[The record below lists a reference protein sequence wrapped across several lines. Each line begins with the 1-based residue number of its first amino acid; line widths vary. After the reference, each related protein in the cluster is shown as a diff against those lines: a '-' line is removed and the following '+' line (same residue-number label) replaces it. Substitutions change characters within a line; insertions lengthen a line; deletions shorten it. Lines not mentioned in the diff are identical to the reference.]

1 MGYLVML
8 LIIMIICF
16 IVYIYRIHYEMK
28 HICEQL
34 KVIQEGSHIQLTS
47 QIHTKTFQD
56 LYNQLDDMLAEY
68 QAKQLQFQK
77 AEAQLKMTIQN
88 MAHDLRT
95 PLTSSM
101 GYMHML
107 KESDDEVKKQRYLDI
122 SIERME
128 ELKRLLEEL
137 FLYTK
142 LISELYVLECEKKTI
157 YPILAKTI
165 FSFYHL
171 FEKANQEPT
180 IQFQDESKIYFI
192 NQEAIERVFR
202 NLINNALLHGV
213 GDLMI
218 IQDHN
223 TLTFQNTIKVGKMPD
238 IEHIFDRFY
247 KADQS
252 RSHSSSGLG
261 LAIVKELMEKMGG
274 SVNAQIDGNHF
285 IIRLIFSDESGD
297 FGK

>member
-1 MGYLVML
+1 MIYLVVILILVMIG
-8 LIIMIICF
+8 LIIY
-16 IVYIYRIHYEMK
+16 IVRMHHEID
-28 HICEQL
+28 HISKQL
-34 KVIQEGSHIQLTS
+34 KIKQEGSHIQLMT
-47 QIHTKTFQD
+47 QVHTKPFYT
-56 LYNQLDDMLAEY
+56 LYHQLEMMLSEY
-68 QAKQLQFQK
+68 QEKQMKLMQ
-77 AEAQLKMTIQN
+77 AEEQLKMTIQN

-107 KESDDEVKKQRYLDI
+107 KESQDQVKKQRYLDI

-142 LISELYVLECEKKTI
+142 LISKSYVLECEKITI
-157 YPILAKTI
+157 YPILTKTL

-171 FEKANQEPT
+171 FEKKNWEPNLY
-180 IQFQDESKIYFI
+180 FEDESMKCLI
-192 NQEAIERVFR
+192 NQEALERVFR
-202 NLINNALLHGV
+202 NLIHNALLHGV
-213 GDLMI
+213 GDFSI
-218 IQDHN
+218 IQDYNKLIFKN
-223 TLTFQNTIKVGKMPD
+223 TMKEGKLPD

-261 LAIVKELMEKMGG
+261 LAIVKELMEKM
-274 SVNAQIDGNHF
+274 NGNVQAEIEGNTF
-285 IIRLIFSDESGD
+285 IIILMFNNGNMN
-297 FGK
+297 KNC

>member
-1 MGYLVML
+1 MVYLVML
-8 LIIMIICF
+8 LIIMIMCF
-16 IVYIYRIHYEMK
+16 IIYIYRMHHEMK

-47 QIHTKTFQD
+47 QIHTKTFHD
-56 LYNQLDDMLAEY
+56 LYDQLDDMLVEY
-68 QAKQLQFQK
+68 QLKQLQFQK
-77 AEAQLKMTIQN
+77 TEEQLKMTIQN

-107 KESDDEVKKQRYLDI
+107 KESEDEVKKQRYLDI

-142 LISELYVLECEKKTI
+142 LISESYVLECEKKTI
-157 YPILAKTI
+157 YPILTKTL

-180 IQFQDESKIYFI
+180 IRFQDESMKCFI
-192 NQEAIERVFR
+192 NQEAMERVFR
-202 NLINNALLHGV
+202 NLINNALLHGI
-213 GDLMI
+213 GDLTI

-223 TLTFQNTIKVGKMPD
+223 TITFQNTIKVGKIPD

-274 SVNAQIDGNHF
+274 IVNAQIDGNHF
-285 IIRLIFSDESGD
+285 IIRLILSDESGD
-297 FGK
+297 FSK

>member
-1 MGYLVML
+1 MVYLVML
-8 LIIMIICF
+8 LLMIIICF
-16 IVYIYRIHYEMK
+16 IVYIYRMHHEMK

-34 KVIQEGSHIQLTS
+34 KVIQKGSHIQLTS
-47 QIHTKTFQD
+47 QIHTKTFHD
-56 LYNQLDDMLAEY
+56 LYNQLDDMLTEY
-68 QAKQLQFQK
+68 QAKQLQYQK
-77 AEAQLKMTIQN
+77 AEEQLKMTIQN

-95 PLTSSM
+95 PLTSSL

-107 KESDDEVKKQRYLDI
+107 KESHDDVKKQRYLDV

-142 LISELYVLECEKKTI
+142 LISESYVLECEKKAI
-157 YPILAKTI
+157 YPILTKTL

-171 FEKANQEPT
+171 FEKVNHEPT
-180 IQFQDESKIYFI
+180 IQFQDESMICFI
-192 NQEAIERVFR
+192 NQEAMERVFR

-213 GDLMI
+213 GDLTI
-218 IQDHN
+218 IQEGN
-223 TLTFQNTIKVGKMPD
+223 TITFQNTIKDGKTPD

-261 LAIVKELMEKMGG
+261 LAIVKELVEKMNG
-274 SVNAQIDGNHF
+274 SVSVQIEGKIF
-285 IIRLIFSDESGD
+285 IMTLIFNDESMNGIC
-297 FGK
+297 